1 MTETEWLAG
10 TDPQI
15 MLDHLGDLASH
26 RKLQLFSCACCRR
39 LYGLFPNA
47 VIRRLVETAERDA
60 DELAEPEELRRADEA
75 ASSWLVSRLGRMAA
89 AQPTRNRAVV
99 NTGSEVRAVR
109 TARCLVEWRP
119 TTMIRLARETA
130 DAAAKSVFYASN
142 DRDAVRHARAVD
154 TIYVAR
160 VTWRAAQEAMA
171 AETAAQASLLRE
183 IFGNPFRPVDAE
195 PWPRPDVSYLAEA
208 IYDEHDFD
216 RLPELADAVED
227 AGCTDPDLL
236 RHLRGPGP
244 HVRGCWALDLL
255 TQKS

>member
-1 MTETEWLAG
+1 MTETEWL
-10 TDPQI
+10 TTTEPQL
-15 MLDHLGDLASH
+15 MLDHIGDLASH

-47 VIRRLVETAERDA
+47 VIRRLVDTAERDA

-75 ASSWLVSRLGRMAA
+75 AASWLVSRLGRMGAS
-89 AQPTRNRAVV
+89 QSPRNRAVV
-99 NTGSEVRAVR
+99 NPGAEVRAVR
-109 TARCLVEWRP
+109 TARSLIEWRP
-119 TTMIRLARETA
+119 RTMIRLARETA
-130 DAAAKSVFYASN
+130 DAAAKSVFYATN
-142 DRDAVRHARAVD
+142 DRDAVRHARPAD

-160 VTWRAAQEAMA
+160 VTYRAAQEAVA
-171 AETAAQASLLRE
+171 AETAAQAALLRD

-195 PWPRPDVSYLAEA
+195 PWPRPDVAYLAES

-227 AGCTDPDLL
+227 AGCTDADLL